1 MNLVFDFLL
10 ERFRSWCH
18 ERNIPTEV
26 FHSVLKVHPE
36 RPLNFYT
43 RIRAVDNFRKA
54 PESRTLAAAN
64 KRVANLLR
72 KHEDEIRNENCKE
85 ELLMSEPEQS
95 LYSAIKNKRVDV
107 APYYENGD
115 YANALLALSS
125 LDGLVDKFF
134 ESVLVI
140 SEDAALRKN
149 RLCLL
154 RELRDLFLQTADI
167 SFLDHT

>member
-1 MNLVFDFLL
+1 M
-10 ERFRSWCH
+10 
-18 ERNIPTEV
+18 
-26 FHSVLKVHPE
+26 FHSVLTVYPE

-43 RIRAVDNFRKA
+43 RIRAVDTFRKA
-54 PESRTLAAAN
+54 PESRALAAAN
-64 KRVANLLR
+64 KRVANLLS
-72 KHEDEIRNENCKE
+72 KHEDEIKNENCKE
-85 ELLMSEPEQS
+85 ELLVSEPEQS
-95 LYSAIKNKRVDV
+95 LYSAIQDKKVDV
-107 APYYENGD
+107 APYYENED
-115 YANALLALSS
+115 YSNALLALSS

-140 SEDAALRKN
+140 CEDAALRKN

>member
-1 MNLVFDFLL
+1 M
-10 ERFRSWCH
+10 
-18 ERNIPTEV
+18 
-26 FHSVLKVHPE
+26 
-36 RPLNFYT
+36 
-43 RIRAVDNFRKA
+43 
-54 PESRTLAAAN
+54 
-64 KRVANLLR
+64 R

-85 ELLMSEPEQS
+85 ELLVSEPEQS

-125 LDGLVDKFF
+125 LDGLVDNFF